1 MSSSDSE
8 EEWETSRRRGGK
20 NQSEKMKKP
29 TKSSKMHKSRSR
41 SPITRRE
48 SPKSQES
55 RSSSRGTFDGIDDPS
70 PPSAVLR
77 RSSSPPYFSCGQCR
91 RTFDTVREISEHEIR
106 DHESQIVCFHCEKK
120 SITVD
125 HLASHTKHRHPPKP
139 VMCAYCQEP
148 FGKSAELMTNSDWKQ
163 FRDHIE
169 REAIRKRMYRYGT
182 TPDTTSGQALR
193 GVGACPHGPPV
204 KCRNFPQCPGYKCIY
219 SHNLCRYASTCN
231 KTTCPFDHPD
241 RPRTCMNCISDMRIR
256 RN

>member
-1 MSSSDSE
+1 
-8 EEWETSRRRGGK
+8 
-20 NQSEKMKKP
+20 
-29 TKSSKMHKSRSR
+29 MHKSRSR

-48 SPKSQES
+48 SPKSRES

-193 GVGACPHGPPV
+193 ETFLNALATNASILTTYAAMRPH
-204 KCRNFPQCPGYKCIY
+204 
-219 SHNLCRYASTCN
+219 AT
-231 KTTCPFDHPD
+231 
-241 RPRTCMNCISDMRIR
+241 RPRVPSTIR
-256 RN
+256 TARGPA